1 MMIRTDR
8 NINYTKEESRDLCSV
23 FVVTQINLPDAF
35 GRCSQIVIFLF
46 ELKLKNRQG
55 EKWDRNQKLKN

>member
-1 MMIRTDR
+1 MIA
-8 NINYTKEESRDLCSV
+8 IVDLFNFYFLKCSV

-55 EKWDRNQKLKN
+55 EKWDRNQKLKI